1 MKPVL
6 ILFIAL
12 LTGYAAHAQS
22 PAPIFNPQTMPVAV
36 VSDSTVQL
44 IVSNFT
50 LIRSLKTQVP
60 NLERVEKVA
69 QIKKAGKE
77 YLVFTAQFRGAPRE
91 RYFINIPL
99 REQVAGWYYATSGG
113 SVCAGCNDCQ
123 GNCGAC
129 SDSTQSCSAPPAS
142 VHIISTFPLAKV
154 TLSIE

>member
-6 ILFIAL
+6 IIFIAL
-12 LTGYAAHAQS
+12 LAGSTAYAQS
-22 PAPIFNPQTMPVAV
+22 PVALFNPQTMPVAV

-50 LIRSLKTQVP
+50 LIRSLKAQMP
-60 NLERVEKVA
+60 NLERVEKVT

-77 YLVFTAQFRGAPRE
+77 YLVFTAQLRGAPHE

-113 SVCAGCNDCQ
+113 SVCAGCSDCQ

-129 SDSTQSCSAPPAS
+129 SDSTQGCSAPASIHLIPAL
-142 VHIISTFPLAKV
+142 PLAKV
-154 TLSIE
+154 TLSVE